1 MNGMGWMSRHAL
13 LFLLEEHKKDN
24 GGGAAAADYRF
35 VEQASRPPFFLV
47 ILANEQILS
56 ACVSCVIQKFTLSL
70 GFLLFC
76 SSSRIVFLRMPSFL
90 KGTKAT
96 PSMETR
102 IWGEQKKTQHQAN
115 KNKGNFKEETI
126 TARFFHSLP
135 AKKAFSMEFSP
146 KEHLK
151 WDRPTTEDE
160 GTWQVILYRN
170 KTETGLTEIN

>member
-1 MNGMGWMSRHAL
+1 MKGMGWMSRHAL

-24 GGGAAAADYRF
+24 GGGAAADYRF

-102 IWGEQKKTQHQAN
+102 IWGEQKTQHRAS

-126 TARFFHSLP
+126 TARFSLSLQR
-135 AKKAFSMEFSP
+135 KHFQWNSRQRNIWNEIDRQLKT
-146 KEHLK
+146 KEHDK
-151 WDRPTTEDE
+151 SYFTVIKRKQA
-160 GTWQVILYRN
+160 WQ
-170 KTETGLTEIN
+170 K